1 MTERTKPEDLRVQRS
16 RALLLQALVSLLNEK
31 PFDEIRV
38 TDLCARAGV
47 HRSTFYAHFTD
58 KLHLLT
64 YGIRELM
71 DILIEA
77 PSQESGHFQHA
88 MYRVFKYFKLH
99 QQEYTLLF
107 LNPQN
112 AAAKDLFL
120 KEFGRCLEQTLRQ
133 HHPQG
138 GGEDLRARSLFFTG
152 GLFMVMA
159 WWLEHGA
166 QPAPREMARRFAGM
180 VSPGFTLLP
189 RSLPDAWGGSAG

>member
-16 RALLLQALVSLLNEK
+16 RARLLQALVSLLNEK

-47 HRSTFYAHFTD
+47 HRSTFYAHFED

-77 PSQESGHFQHA
+77 PSQEPGHFQHA

-120 KEFGRCLEQTLRQ
+120 EEFSRCLCQTLQR
-133 HHPQG
+133 HLPQG
-138 GGEDLRARSLFFTG
+138 DRRDLWARSMFFTG
-152 GLFMVMA
+152 GLFMVIA
-159 WWLEHGA
+159 WWLEQGA
-166 QPAPREMARRFAGM
+166 QPPPRELARRFAGM
-180 VSPGFTLLP
+180 VRPGFTLLP
-189 RSLPDAWGGSAG
+189 RSLPDLWGGSVG

>member
-77 PSQESGHFQHA
+77 PSQEPGHFQHA

-112 AAAKDLFL
+112 AAAKDLF
-120 KEFGRCLEQTLRQ
+120 R
-133 HHPQG
+133 
-138 GGEDLRARSLFFTG
+138 EDLRARSLFFTG